1 MQHRTS
7 PARFRRSRSIAVAS
21 FLVVAT
27 VAALPASLGAASN
40 VQKCAAPLPSAQ
52 SGRQTFAPGI
62 NDLATAQTVASK
74 VNLFQCSDTKKT
86 GRSGVL
92 TTSLKT
98 APITC
103 DVFTSA
109 HVWNFA
115 GSIKWVN
122 KKTSTLKLAFA
133 TSGASRLATV
143 TGSVTA
149 GVYAGHTVTAQF
161 KWKPIVSPAG
171 KKFPDACAN
180 TVKVGDAGRVKISG
194 DEISTT
200 QPFTVH

>member
-7 PARFRRSRSIAVAS
+7 PARFRRSRTIAVAS
-21 FLVVAT
+21 FLVLALVA
-27 VAALPASLGAASN
+27 VLPASLGAAGF

-52 SGRQTFAPGI
+52 SGRQSFTPGV
-62 NDLATAQTVASK
+62 NGRATAQTVASK

-86 GRSGVL
+86 GRSGLL
-92 TTSLKT
+92 TTTLKT
-98 APITC
+98 AAITC
-103 DVFTSA
+103 AAFTST

-122 KKTSTLKLAFA
+122 NTTSTLELAFA
-133 TSGASRLATV
+133 TSGASRLANV
-143 TGSVTA
+143 TGTVSA

-161 KWKPIVSPAG
+161 KWKPLVSPAG

-180 TVKVGDAGRVKISG
+180 TIAVGAAGRIKITG
-194 DEISTT
+194 DIESTT